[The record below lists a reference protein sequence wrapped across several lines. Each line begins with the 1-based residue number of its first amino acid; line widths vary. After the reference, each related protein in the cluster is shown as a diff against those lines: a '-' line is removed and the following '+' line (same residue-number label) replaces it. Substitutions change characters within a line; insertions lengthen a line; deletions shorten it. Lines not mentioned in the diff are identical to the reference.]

1 MTAVRRSAP
10 SRKDEDMF
18 VVAVHGIKFLKRKL
32 RVGET
37 GYEFCLVRRVR
48 ISNRGASRE
57 QFLQTRVCG
66 PALSKLLPCG
76 CQEWL
81 PYLVGGGPSLED
93 RLG

>member
-37 GYEFCLVRRVR
+37 GYEFCLGEIVNPACGKTYRRN
-48 ISNRGASRE
+48 SQASR
-57 QFLQTRVCG
+57 
-66 PALSKLLPCG
+66 LL
-76 CQEWL
+76 
-81 PYLVGGGPSLED
+81 
-93 RLG
+93 